1 MSAHQPWQGEDAPE
15 ECIVCEKPWPCAD
28 ALDEARAELGRI
40 REQGNVLI
48 LDAEN
53 GAQLTNWN
61 YYGSPNEASQPFL
74 DQEVVDFYAATLEAN
89 TEVIEDTG
97 DYEINFTDYFAAAKS

>member
-1 MSAHQPWQGEDAPE
+1 MVHPHRVGGSCTAHTFIDF
-15 ECIVCEKPWPCAD
+15 
-28 ALDEARAELGRI
+28 
-40 REQGNVLI
+40 I

-61 YYGSPNEASQPFL
+61 YYGTPNEAALPFVE
-74 DQEVVDFYAATLEAN
+74 QEVVDFYAATLESD

-97 DYEINFTDYFAAAKS
+97 DYEINFTDLFAEAKS

>member
-53 GAQLTNWN
+53 ERDAARADAEALAEALSDMVAHDDEQRDTCGDWGTD
-61 YYGSPNEASQPFL
+61 SCPHNEAARKAL
-74 DQEVVDFYAATLEAN
+74 AAHEAQK
-89 TEVIEDTG
+89 EEAG
-97 DYEINFTDYFAAAKS
+97 